1 MTRIKVSNTNKIIQK
16 KLQEIPARVVNP
28 IDGEKHHR
36 K

>member
-1 MTRIKVSNTNKIIQK
+1 MDVIYSVFVKIIQK